1 MNSYKVNPHMF
12 IDLCLNLI
20 FMYRENFLEMEF
32 GKLLG
37 FSIGIPAR
45 YERNDLGGNPPADC
59 QHLDLKCV
67 KTLVK
72 QSQ

>member
-1 MNSYKVNPHMF
+1 
-12 IDLCLNLI
+12 
-20 FMYRENFLEMEF
+20 MEF